1 MQDIGSNEQ
10 PGQNWLIENGYKLF
24 PVHEKGK
31 PPYAWNREDIAVGD
45 APAWGV
51 RLGLNDLIV
60 DIDPRNFAADEF
72 GNTVNSFSLLE
83 QHCGL
88 DDGWEKD
95 TLVVKTPSG
104 GYHIYVRLPD
114 GLQSEHLTIRKKDT
128 RFPGLDFLTYRS
140 YAVGVGSQFPST
152 PNPYMAATS
161 PRAPMAIPPALL
173 NYVTERLHDRTPQVA
188 ETAVTDD
195 DADNVKAFEVY
206 LAGVSIPETGRRS
219 DIFYSVA
226 CRGRDL
232 GLSEDRTAYMVHEW
246 QSAECGCTYADVKE
260 RCANAFR
267 YNRNT
272 PGVIAPSR
280 FKNGWAEEAAKVAES
295 PKVSFLDVNK
305 LLEELNTPLYG
316 DDQAGPSGYDVTA
329 EQMIVDGEGTP
340 KKCLQNLIVYLMR
353 DNFGKCLRLNEL
365 DLSIEVFGQLP
376 WRRKG
381 DISSLS
387 DDDLIFLEQYVERSI
402 RISFPEKTHL
412 KAMRVI
418 SEKNR
423 YHPIKRYIEST
434 VWDGVPRL
442 NQWLVRY
449 CGAIDTEYVRRVGKL
464 FVQGAVKRIY
474 QPGCKFDYV
483 MILEG
488 NEGTGKSSVA
498 NILGGKWYANAFI
511 DPKDKDTV
519 SLINRSWI
527 VEVAEMEV
535 FKKAEANALKAFITR
550 ATDNIRLP
558 YEKIVRPI
566 DRHSVFLG
574 TINPEESGYLADD
587 AENRRYWPVWTEKI
601 DLKGLS
607 EVRDQLF
614 AEAYALYKEG
624 KDALFLE
631 TESLVA
637 MQREEVEKRKQAD
650 PWTFLIG
657 DYLKANPQLD
667 GITMRTLCL
676 DLLGMK
682 PDRMRRGDQSR
693 VGRVMKRLGWEHN
706 IVDGQGGY
714 TRPVFEILAREEKS
728 IRAGLKDLKTN

>member
-1 MQDIGSNEQ
+1 MDK
-10 PGQNWLIENGYKLF
+10 NWLLDNGYTLF
-24 PVHEKGK
+24 PVYEKGK

-45 APAWGV
+45 APAWGI

-60 DIDPRNFAADEF
+60 DIDPRNFGVDEF
-72 GNTVNSFSLLE
+72 GNTVNSFSLFE
-83 QHCGL
+83 QYCGL
-88 DDGWEKD
+88 EDGWEKE
-95 TLVVKTPSG
+95 TLVVRTPSG
-104 GYHIYVRLPD
+104 GYHIYVRLPE
-114 GLQSEHLTIRKKDT
+114 GTQTEFVCMRKKDD

-140 YAVGVGSQFPST
+140 YAVGVGSHFPST

-161 PRAPMAIPPALL
+161 PRAPMATPPALL
-173 NYVTERLHDRTPQVA
+173 KYVTERLQDRTPKTA
-188 ETAVTDD
+188 EIAVTED

-206 LAGVSIPETGRRS
+206 LAGKEIPETGRRS
-219 DIFYSVA
+219 DVFYSAA

-232 GLSEDRTAYMVHEW
+232 GLTEDRVAYMVHAW
-246 QSAECGCTYADVKE
+246 QLDECGCTYDDVKT
-260 RCANAFR
+260 RCENAYR
-267 YNRNT
+267 YNQNT

-280 FKNGWAEEAAKVAES
+280 FKSEWAEEAKAPVES
-295 PKVSFLDVNK
+295 TVQLLDVNK
-305 LLEELNTPLYG
+305 LLEELNTPASTNE
-316 DDQAGPSGYDVTA
+316 QAGPSGYDVGA
-329 EQMIVDGEGTP
+329 EQMIVDKEGTP
-340 KKCLQNLIVYLMR
+340 KKCLQNLIVYMLR
-353 DNFGKCLRLNEL
+353 DNFGKCLRLNEM

-381 DISSLS
+381 DMTSIC
-387 DDDLIFLEQYVERSI
+387 DDDLTFLEQYIERSV
-402 RISFPEKTHL
+402 RISFPEKAHL
-412 KAMRVI
+412 KAIRVI
-418 SEKNR
+418 AEKNR
-423 YHPIKRYIEST
+423 YHPIKKYIESCQ
-434 VWDGVPRL
+434 WDGVPRL
-442 NQWLVRY
+442 SQWLVKY
-449 CGAIDTEYVRRVGKL
+449 CGAVDTEYVRRVGKL
-464 FVQGAVKRIY
+464 FIQGAVKRIY

-574 TINPEESGYLADD
+574 TINPEDSGYLADD

-601 DLKGLS
+601 DLKGLA

-614 AEAYALYKEG
+614 AEAYVLYKEG
-624 KDALFLE
+624 KDALYLD
-631 TESLVA
+631 TEALVA
-637 MQREEVEKRKQAD
+637 MQKEEVDKRKQSD

-667 GITMRTLCL
+667 SITMRTLCL

-693 VGRVMKRLGWEHN
+693 VGRVMKRLGWEHG

-714 TRPVFEILAREEKS
+714 TRPIHEILAREQ
-728 IRAGLKDLKTN
+728 RAVKLGLDL